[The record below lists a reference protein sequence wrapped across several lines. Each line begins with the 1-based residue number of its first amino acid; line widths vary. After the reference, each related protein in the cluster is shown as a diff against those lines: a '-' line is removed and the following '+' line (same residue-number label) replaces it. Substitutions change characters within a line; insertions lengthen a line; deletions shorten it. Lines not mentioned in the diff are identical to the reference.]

1 MEMPINQ
8 SSGCG
13 SLSTIQIDRS
23 NSVEFS
29 FHASTKNTE
38 LKELIQSIWDNFSY
52 DEQLDI
58 DGTSNNKGVL
68 GIHYLELVVVQMF
81 HQWVIDPTVCIA
93 SIRNNNTIN
102 VRNFYNTKMI
112 DMRKLVRVWN
122 VLEYNGYI
130 TVANH
135 SFDRENPT
143 AQNTTTRVMASAKL
157 QDMFGNVSTTEF
169 DVDLNADSKQ
179 LHLTEYEVEAYTG
192 YLHTRNTQ
200 RAKIYIKYNEDTPHI
215 AEKLKVLKE
224 YNRLL
229 SQTHVD
235 IANLE
240 EPYVPRKRYNKVTKT
255 YDETKIAINQ
265 SKKFVRRV
273 FSRNSWKANGRFYG
287 GFWQLVG
294 SDYRQHIR
302 INGETTVELDYK
314 SLHPNLLLIL
324 EGLEPSTDVYGLG
337 DTPIVD
343 RYDLDTQRSIV
354 KLAVLMLLN
363 TDDIEKAYNAL
374 IAKFATPPE
383 DPVDIKADLTRE
395 EFNSYLDA
403 FIMHHPSLEK
413 YMGKDE
419 GISLMY
425 QDSLIVEEL
434 IRNFTAR
441 EIPILCVHDSI
452 IIQEKYLDLARV
464 EMKKATVKL
473 LGVEL
478 DFDQNRVTKDL
489 VDGTRGFNDTEF
501 TASYWDAFIQQ
512 YPSGVTTRYQD
523 NLDKFNEWRR

>member
-1 MEMPINQ
+1 MNEKHI
-8 SSGCG
+8 
-13 SLSTIQIDRS
+13 IIDRR

-29 FHASTKNTE
+29 FHASTKDTE
-38 LKELIQSIWDNFSY
+38 LKELIQSIWDGFNY

-93 SIRNNNTIN
+93 SIRNNNVIK
-102 VRNFYNTKMI
+102 VRDFYNTKMI

-122 VLEYNGYI
+122 VLERNEYI
-130 TVANH
+130 IVANH
-135 SFDRENPT
+135 SYDRENPN
-143 AQNTTTRVMASAKL
+143 AQNTTTRVMPSAKL
-157 QDMFGNVSTTEF
+157 QDMFGKVSTREF

-179 LHLTEYEVEAYTG
+179 LHLTEYDVEESTGSLYSKNNQKNRTYT
-192 YLHTRNTQ
+192 
-200 RAKIYIKYNEDTPHI
+200 KYNDNTPHI
-215 AEKLKVLKE
+215 TEKLKVLKE

-229 SQTHVD
+229 SQTHID

-240 EPYVPRKRYNKVTKT
+240 EPYVFRKRYNKITKT

-314 SLHPNLLLIL
+314 SLHPNLLLIR

-337 DTPIVD
+337 DTPVVD

-363 TDDIEKAYNAL
+363 ADDIDKAFKAL
-374 IAKFATPPE
+374 IAKFATPPGE
-383 DPVDIKADLTRE
+383 PIDIRADFTRE

-419 GISLMY
+419 GIKLMY

-434 IRNFTAR
+434 IRNFTER

-452 IIQEKYLDLARV
+452 IVQEKYLDLARE

-478 DFDQNRVTKDL
+478 DFDQNRVTKDI

-501 TASYWDAFIQQ
+501 TASYWETFIQQ

-523 NLDKFNEWRR
+523 NLDKFNEWKS

>member
-1 MEMPINQ
+1 MGVNTPINR
-8 SSGCG
+8 
-13 SLSTIQIDRS
+13 LMNEKHITIDRR

-38 LKELIQSIWDNFSY
+38 LKVLIQSIWDDLSY

-68 GIHYLELVVVQMF
+68 GIHYLELIVVQMF

-93 SIRNNNTIN
+93 SIRNNNVIN
-102 VRNFYNTKMI
+102 VRDFYNTKMI
-112 DMRKLVRVWN
+112 DIRKLVRVWN
-122 VLEYNGYI
+122 VLEHNDYI
-130 TVANH
+130 IVANH
-135 SFDRENPT
+135 SYDRENPN
-143 AQNTTTRVMASAKL
+143 AQNTTTRVMPSAKL
-157 QDMFGNVSTTEF
+157 QDMFANIGTTEF
-169 DVDLNADSKQ
+169 DVDLNADNKQ
-179 LHLTEYEVEAYTG
+179 LHLTEYDLEASTGLLHSKNNQKNRTYT
-192 YLHTRNTQ
+192 
-200 RAKIYIKYNEDTPHI
+200 KYNDNTPHI

-229 SQTHVD
+229 LQTHVD

-240 EPYVPRKRYNKVTKT
+240 EPYVLRKRYNKVTKT

-273 FSRNSWKANGRFYG
+273 FSRNSWKHNGRFYG

-302 INGETTVELDYK
+302 INGETTLELDFK
-314 SLHPNLLLIL
+314 SLHPNLLLIQ

-363 TDDIEKAYNAL
+363 ADNIDKAFKAL
-374 IAKFATPPE
+374 IAKFASPPGE
-383 DPVDIKADLTRE
+383 PIDIRANLTRE

-419 GISLMY
+419 GIKLMY

-434 IRNFTAR
+434 IQNFTAR

-452 IIQEKYLDLARV
+452 IVQEKYLDLARE

-489 VDGTRGFNDTEF
+489 VDGTRGFKDTEF
-501 TASYWDAFIQQ
+501 TASYWETFIQQ

-523 NLDKFNEWRR
+523 NLDKFNEWKS

>member
-1 MEMPINQ
+1 LY
-8 SSGCG
+8 S
-13 SLSTIQIDRS
+13 
-23 NSVEFS
+23 
-29 FHASTKNTE
+29 KN
-38 LKELIQSIWDNFSY
+38 N
-52 DEQLDI
+52 
-58 DGTSNNKGVL
+58 
-68 GIHYLELVVVQMF
+68 
-81 HQWVIDPTVCIA
+81 
-93 SIRNNNTIN
+93 
-102 VRNFYNTKMI
+102 
-112 DMRKLVRVWN
+112 
-122 VLEYNGYI
+122 
-130 TVANH
+130 
-135 SFDRENPT
+135 
-143 AQNTTTRVMASAKL
+143 
-157 QDMFGNVSTTEF
+157 
-169 DVDLNADSKQ
+169 
-179 LHLTEYEVEAYTG
+179 
-192 YLHTRNTQ
+192 Q
-200 RAKIYIKYNEDTPHI
+200 RAKIYIKYNEDTPHV
-215 AEKLKVLKE
+215 AEKLKLLKE

-229 SQTHVD
+229 SQTHID

-240 EPYVPRKRYNKVTKT
+240 EPYVFRKRYNKVTKT

-314 SLHPNLLLIL
+314 SLHPNLLLIQ

-343 RYDLDTQRSIV
+343 RYDLDTQRSII

-363 TDDIEKAYNAL
+363 ADDIDKAFRAL
-374 IAKFATPPE
+374 KVKFASSPGEPI
-383 DPVDIKADLTRE
+383 DIRADLTRE

-419 GISLMY
+419 GIKLMY

-434 IRNFTAR
+434 IRNFTAK

-452 IIQEKYLDLARV
+452 IVQEKYLDLARE

-489 VDGTRGFNDTEF
+489 VDGTRGFKDTQF
-501 TASYWDAFIQQ
+501 TASYWEAFIHQ

>member
-1 MEMPINQ
+1 MT
-8 SSGCG
+8 
-13 SLSTIQIDRS
+13 TITIDRR

-29 FHASTKNTE
+29 FHASTKDTE
-38 LKELIQSIWDNFSY
+38 LKELIHSIWDDFSY
-52 DEQLDI
+52 DEQLNI

-68 GIHYLELVVVQMF
+68 GIHYLELIVVQMF

-93 SIRNNNTIN
+93 SIRNNNVIK
-102 VRNFYNTKMI
+102 VRDFYNTKMI

-122 VLEYNGYI
+122 VLEHNEYI
-130 TVANH
+130 IVANH
-135 SFDRENPT
+135 SYDRENPN
-143 AQNTTTRVMASAKL
+143 AQNTTTRVMPSAKL
-157 QDMFGNVSTTEF
+157 QDMFGKVSTTEF

-179 LHLTEYEVEAYTG
+179 LHLTEYDVEATTG
-192 YLHTRNTQ
+192 SLYSKNNQ
-200 RAKIYIKYNEDTPHI
+200 QAKIYIKYNEDTPHI
-215 AEKLKVLKE
+215 AEKLKVLE
-224 YNRLL
+224 DYNRLL
-229 SQTHVD
+229 SQTHID

-240 EPYVPRKRYNKVTKT
+240 EPYVLRKRYNKVAKI

-302 INGETTVELDYK
+302 INGEITVELDYK
-314 SLHPNLLLIL
+314 SLHPNLLLIQ

-343 RYDLDTQRSIV
+343 RYDLDIQRSIV

-363 TDDIEKAYNAL
+363 ADDIEKAYNAL
-374 IAKFATPPE
+374 IAKFTTPPGE
-383 DPVDIKADLTRE
+383 PIDIRADLTRE
-395 EFNSYLDA
+395 EFDSYLDA

-413 YMGKDE
+413 HMGKDE

-452 IIQEKYLDLARV
+452 IVQEKYLDLARV

-489 VDGTRGFNDTEF
+489 VDGTRGFKDTQF

-512 YPSGVTTRYQD
+512 YPSGVTARYKD